1 MEVKLG
7 TEVLTGFAPGGLHC
21 PLAWHPHSP
30 HCAFENAHAQ
40 PSALPEPVL
49 RPWEERRPLLVYC
62 TLQQQGGCR
71 EHLLISGTQMTD

>member
-30 HCAFENAHAQ
+30 HCTF
-40 PSALPEPVL
+40 
-49 RPWEERRPLLVYC
+49 ERRMPSPPPSRSPSS
-62 TLQQQGGCR
+62 GPGRRGAPCR
-71 EHLLISGTQMTD
+71 YIALFNSRVGVVSTY